1 MAGSGTATPLGG
13 AAPTILIVDD
23 EPMVLRLMERTLRSA
38 GYLVYTATTGLEAVA
53 VASDLPVPASALVT
67 DIRMEPIDGVS
78 LARLISGRW
87 PGTPILF
94 VSGFGDVDQYGSL
107 RGPLLPKPF
116 SPAQFLQAVQRLMTN
131 EEAPRGS

>member
-1 MAGSGTATPLGG
+1 
-13 AAPTILIVDD
+13 
-23 EPMVLRLMERTLRSA
+23 
-38 GYLVYTATTGLEAVA
+38 
-53 VASDLPVPASALVT
+53 VASDLPVPARALVT

>member
-1 MAGSGTATPLGG
+1 MAGSGTAAPQAG
-13 AAPTILIVDD
+13 AVPTILIVDD

-38 GYLVYTATTGLEAVA
+38 GYLVHTATTGLEAVA
-53 VASDLPVPASALVT
+53 VVNGLALPASAVVT

-78 LARLISGRW
+78 LARLISAQW

-116 SPAQFLQAVQRLMTN
+116 SPAQFLQAVQQLMTH
-131 EEAPRGS
+131 EDAPKAS